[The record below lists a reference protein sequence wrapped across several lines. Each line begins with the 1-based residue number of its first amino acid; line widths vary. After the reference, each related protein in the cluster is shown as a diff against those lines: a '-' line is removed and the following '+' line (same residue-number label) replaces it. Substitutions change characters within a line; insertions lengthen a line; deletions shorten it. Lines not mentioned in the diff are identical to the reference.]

1 MVLNCSSAPLMKIFS
16 SCRHAWSIKPP
27 SFSPS
32 LYDSPDANSRH
43 EIKINYS
50 LGRAP
55 RDSSVCDETYSNQL
69 SRLNGP
75 EDQSAVDQLHKSA
88 KGGRCHLNA
97 YEQLHLRLIHKFHSH
112 RVAFFV
118 QKSVLKKVHFWVPD
132 RLGLKNIRS
141 FKRGFEQKVTIKY
154 FSKKKLFN
162 TLPKHFYSSWVLPA
176 TPNALQPPLL
186 PPPLFFICW
195 WLACNWLQ
203 HESRRFFTLTSNQ
216 ANQTNNA

>member
-97 YEQLHLRLIHKFHSH
+97 YEQLHLRLIHKFLSH

-118 QKSVLKKVHFWVPD
+118 QKSVLKKFIFGSQTDLASKISEALNEV
-132 RLGLKNIRS
+132 L
-141 FKRGFEQKVTIKY
+141 
-154 FSKKKLFN
+154 SKK
-162 TLPKHFYSSWVLPA
+162 
-176 TPNALQPPLL
+176 
-186 PPPLFFICW
+186 
-195 WLACNWLQ
+195 
-203 HESRRFFTLTSNQ
+203 
-216 ANQTNNA
+216 